1 MPFQCRKEQ
10 RALPASPH
18 PRARLEFLTH
28 TRLGGCQ
35 RAGGG
40 HAEEHDR
47 RDQSRGAGTLL
58 CLMASFGFHPC
69 RKMLRETTIKPKHAV
84 ETGAEGI
91 TLIKQH
97 LPLLSLQCSILPCR
111 LLQAKVRDYLAAHWV
126 LQHFGTHLT
135 KPTSSSPQLLTSSR
149 SGGAS
154 WAVADHLHS
163 FAYAEQAPLRAPRCS
178 SAWLVLAGGSSRQ
191 CRGEGTDRQCGPS
204 SFPPST
210 ATNEALTT
218 RLQVLRSQ
226 RLPTFAVPCTMQHQ
240 YQPFILG
247 VMLQMDS
254 PAPWDCNSPSDWS

>member
-111 LLQAKVRDYLAAHWV
+111 LLQAEVRDYLAAHWV

-163 FAYAEQAPLRAPRCS
+163 FAYAEQTPLRTS
-178 SAWLVLAGGSSRQ
+178 SLLFSVAGAGWRVQ
-191 CRGEGTDRQCGPS
+191 QTVMRGRDRQTVRSIFISPIS
-204 SFPPST
+204 SHKRGSHHKVTGAEESQAADLCST
-210 ATNEALTT
+210 
-218 RLQVLRSQ
+218 VG
-226 RLPTFAVPCTMQHQ
+226 CTSTSLL
-240 YQPFILG
+240 FWG
-247 VMLQMDS
+247 
-254 PAPWDCNSPSDWS
+254 